1 MSKLNENQK
10 RIIEEITNEF
20 LSMNEKQAS
29 ESKLIDLDFLSEAK
43 KEWKEKVLMLEKKN
57 ECLLQKA
64 KDECLIAWGKLRDEL
79 EGIAD
84 VKVRYD
90 NYAGYILIEKKGRDA
105 FRITYEAPLKLYVH
119 NDTLGDNFRYADK
132 FTVRGY
138 VSGNHSIDCDS
149 TEEFFSN
156 EYVKNRLYKLLK

>member
-1 MSKLNENQK
+1 MKNLTAEQL
-10 RIIEEITNEF
+10 RIIDELTNEF
-20 LSMNEKQAS
+20 LSMNEKQTS
-29 ESKLIDLDFLSEAK
+29 ERKLIDLDFLSEAK

-90 NYAGYILIEKKGRDA
+90 DYGGYISIEKGRDA
-105 FRITYEAPLKLYVH
+105 FRITYKAPQTVYVS

-132 FTVRGY
+132 FTVSGY
-138 VSGNHSIDCDS
+138 VSGNHDIKCDS
-149 TEEFFSN
+149 TQEFFSN

>member
-1 MSKLNENQK
+1 MKTLTAEQS
-10 RIIEEITNEF
+10 RIIDELTNEF
-20 LSMNEKQAS
+20 LSMNENQTS
-29 ESKLIDLDFLSEAK
+29 ESKLIDIDFLSKNK

-57 ECLLQKA
+57 ECLLNKA

-90 NYAGYILIEKKGRDA
+90 NYGGYILIEKGRDE
-105 FRITYEAPLKLYVH
+105 FRITYEAPQTVYVS
-119 NDTLGDNFRYADK
+119 NDALGDNFRYADK
-132 FTVRGY
+132 FIVRGY
-138 VSGNHSIDCDS
+138 VSGNHDVKCES